1 MNSIPSLQQQHPS
14 FYLCVRILNQKSER
28 LSNNNNI
35 INEFCP
41 EKVNRHRH
49 REESA
54 AIAGRGDGVYFL
66 SVEIEQQ
73 QQQQSQCQSY
83 ISILLQRLRKVVL
96 LHTAVMW
103 HMDIYIHSNWSGA
116 ELLFVYLSPLPC
128 YIILLI
134 SIDRERKRLA
144 FLTKLT

>member
-14 FYLCVRILNQKSER
+14 FLFMRSHIKSKVFER

-96 LHTAVMW
+96 LHTAVM
-103 HMDIYIHSNWSGA
+103 
-116 ELLFVYLSPLPC
+116 
-128 YIILLI
+128 
-134 SIDRERKRLA
+134 
-144 FLTKLT
+144 